1 MTRARA
7 VSILS
12 APDYQL
18 MRRVNR
24 WRAPRW
30 VRWWSIGATRAG
42 DGWLWSFCG
51 VALLASHDA
60 DRYAAVVAALL
71 AAAMGI
77 VLFRVLKKAVGRKRP
92 CVIEPHC
99 WATLLPPDQ
108 FSFPSG
114 HTMTAFSIALVI
126 GYFYPGLEGPL
137 YLLAASIAI
146 SRIVLGMHFLSD
158 VLAGILLGAGLGC
171 AALTAFASLHLL

>member
-18 MRRVNR
+18 MRRVNQ

-42 DGWLWSFCG
+42 DGWLWSLCG

-77 VLFRVLKKAVGRKRP
+77 VVFRVVKRAVGRKRP
-92 CVIEPHC
+92 CMIEPHC

-114 HTMTAFSIALVI
+114 HSITAFAVAVSL
-126 GYFYPGLEGPL
+126 GFFYPP
-137 YLLAASIAI
+137 LLAGLLFCAASVAV
-146 SRIVLGMHFLSD
+146 SRILLGLHFLTD
-158 VLAGILLGAGLGC
+158 VLAGSALGVALGYS
-171 AALTAFASLHLL
+171 AALLIR

>member
-12 APDYQL
+12 APDYRL

-77 VLFRVLKKAVGRKRP
+77 VVFRVLKKAVGRKRP
-92 CVIEPHC
+92 CMHEPHC
-99 WATLLPPDQ
+99 WATLLPPDR

-114 HTMTAFSIALVI
+114 HSITAFAVAMSL
-126 GYFYPGLEGPL
+126 GFFYPP
-137 YLLAASIAI
+137 LLAGLLFCAASVAI
-146 SRIVLGMHFLSD
+146 SRILLGLHFLTD
-158 VLAGILLGAGLGC
+158 VLAGSALGVALGIRPRY
-171 AALTAFASLHLL
+171 

>member
-42 DGWLWSFCG
+42 DGWLWSLCG
-51 VALLASHDA
+51 VALLAWDA
-60 DRYAAVVAALL
+60 DRYAAIVA
-71 AAAMGI
+71 GYWRRHGHC
-77 VLFRVLKKAVGRKRP
+77 RVPRLKKAVGRKRP
-92 CVIEPHC
+92 CMIEPIAGQHC
-99 WATLLPPDQ
+99 CCRI
-108 FSFPSG
+108 SFIS
-114 HTMTAFSIALVI
+114 FR
-126 GYFYPGLEGPL
+126 
-137 YLLAASIAI
+137 ASI
-146 SRIVLGMHFLSD
+146 
-158 VLAGILLGAGLGC
+158 
-171 AALTAFASLHLL
+171 TAFAVAVSWDISIRPCLPACFLRSA

>member
-42 DGWLWSFCG
+42 DGWLWSLCG

-60 DRYAAVVAALL
+60 DRYAAIVAGLL

-77 VLFRVLKKAVGRKRP
+77 VVFRVLKKAVGRKRP
-92 CVIEPHC
+92 CVHEPHC

-114 HTMTAFSIALVI
+114 HSISAFAVAVSL
-126 GYFYPGLEGPL
+126 GYFYPPLLAGLL
-137 YLLAASIAI
+137 FCAASIAI
-146 SRIVLGMHFLSD
+146 SRILLGLHFLTD
-158 VLAGILLGAGLGC
+158 VLAGSALGVALGYS
-171 AALTAFASLHLL
+171 AALLIR

>member
-42 DGWLWSFCG
+42 DGWLWSLCG

-77 VLFRVLKKAVGRKRP
+77 VVFRVVKKAVGRKRP
-92 CVIEPHC
+92 CVHEPHC

-114 HTMTAFSIALVI
+114 HSITAFAVAVSL
-126 GYFYPGLEGPL
+126 GYFYPP
-137 YLLAASIAI
+137 LLAGLLFCAASVAV
-146 SRIVLGMHFLSD
+146 SRILLGLHFLTD
-158 VLAGILLGAGLGC
+158 VLAGSALGVALGYT
-171 AALTAFASLHLL
+171 AALLIR